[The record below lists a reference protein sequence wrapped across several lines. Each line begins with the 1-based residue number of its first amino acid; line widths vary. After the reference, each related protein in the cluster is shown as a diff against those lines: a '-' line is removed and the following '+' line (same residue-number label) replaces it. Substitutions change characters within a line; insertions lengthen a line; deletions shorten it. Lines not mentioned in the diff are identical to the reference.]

1 VIEIRQGAE
10 VALFVGSKC
19 GTVFAE
25 PYTAIGYSVDGRM
38 VGGAVFNGYSGR
50 NVDLSIGHDAKS
62 WPVAFVR
69 FFGDYVWNTLKVERM
84 TMIVRPSLVP
94 LCRRMGGTV
103 EGKLRNWYSN
113 GDAVI
118 LGVLKSEW
126 KL

>member
-1 VIEIRQGAE
+1 
-10 VALFVGSKC
+10 
-19 GTVFAE
+19 
-25 PYTAIGYSVDGRM
+25 
-38 VGGAVFNGYSGR
+38 
-50 NVDLSIGHDAKS
+50 
-62 WPVAFVR
+62 
-69 FFGDYVWNTLKVERM
+69 M

-103 EGKLRNWYSN
+103 EGKLRNWYPN